1 MNSVFSAFKSSKSD
15 GSIQSNKG
23 KKPGP
28 ANSSS
33 YANLRHIREIGSS
46 AKMSSF
52 VGNND
57 DDDIAPNLRL
67 NKCST
72 LQHSTAIT
80 ATTSTPPSSPSTSP
94 SMEQI
99 IPETIKPSKHQNECD
114 SNTNTWSIHSEESH
128 GSSASDIKSATIT
141 YDQHTSSAIPKNSQ
155 SISSS
160 NSYTHIPCTNG
171 TKVMDDVTEHSSR
184 SSENKENT
192 DTTNPSTANTSDSTC
207 LSGDCSIVSNGADNL
222 DEHQTHND
230 GVHTADADNEKHTP
244 ILSAASNKKLNKHS
258 ESNASATSNKSTSNR
273 FYKRLSISGI
283 GSNPL
288 PSVHGRS
295 TSNSQNGS
303 NSNCGTGETKR
314 TRISTHQRNL
324 SLDFR

>member
-72 LQHSTAIT
+72 LHSTGIT
-80 ATTSTPPSSPSTSP
+80 ATTSTSPPPPSSP

-99 IPETIKPSKHQNECD
+99 IPDTIKINTQQNECD
-114 SNTNTWSIHSEESH
+114 NNMNKNTTRNIYSDDSHVSSIN
-128 GSSASDIKSATIT
+128 DIKSVPVTT
-141 YDQHTSSAIPKNSQ
+141 DQHTLSAITKNSQ
-155 SISSS
+155 SS
-160 NSYTHIPCTNG
+160 NLSNNYTYIPCTNG
-171 TKVMDDVTEHSSR
+171 AKITTDGVTDHSSR
-184 SSENKENT
+184 NSENKENT
-192 DTTNPSTANTSDSTC
+192 DTTNPSSTNTSDSLC
-207 LSGDCSIVSNGADNL
+207 PSDSSIESNNTDNS
-222 DEHQTHND
+222 DKHQTHD
-230 GVHTADADNEKHTP
+230 SIHTNAGNEKHTP
-244 ILSAASNKKLNKHS
+244 ILSAASNKKLNRQS
-258 ESNASATSNKSTSNR
+258 ETNTSATSNKSTSNR
-273 FYKRLSISGI
+273 LYKRLSLTGL

-295 TSNSQNGS
+295 TTNSQNG
-303 NSNCGTGETKR
+303 NNNNCGTGETKR